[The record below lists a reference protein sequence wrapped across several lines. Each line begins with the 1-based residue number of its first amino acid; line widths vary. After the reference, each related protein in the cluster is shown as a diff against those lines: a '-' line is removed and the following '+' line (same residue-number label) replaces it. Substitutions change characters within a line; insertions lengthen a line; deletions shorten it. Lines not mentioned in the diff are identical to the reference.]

1 MGGAAPHEDE
11 AAVMSAEAKALQ
23 LKESTEQCQAVL
35 QARRAMQPEEAQ
47 QVESLADTLRP
58 SFLCNSCKG
67 LLLEPWTVKDC
78 GHLYCFRCLHSMVY
92 EQQVRPHSRRAR
104 TCTCD
109 AAKALSRRGRV
120 RHAKPCL
127 FPMPARRPQATKC
140 IACAVASGDKWNQDS
155 FGAFKVVVDA
165 NKNRKVARDGGRFLY
180 DDSVDTIVRMLWPDR
195 VADYAQV
202 DVDRERA
209 CLTLC
214 GISCDVASPWLL

>member
-1 MGGAAPHEDE
+1 MVGAAQHDDE
-11 AAVMSAEAKALQ
+11 PAVMSAEAKALQ

-35 QARRAMQPEEAQ
+35 QARRQMQAEDAQ
-47 QVESLADTLRP
+47 QVEGLANMLRP
-58 SFLCNSCKG
+58 SFLCNACKN

-78 GHLYCFRCLHSMVY
+78 GHLYCFRCLHSLVY
-92 EQQVRPHSRRAR
+92 EQQVRIRRCLVSASAAVLRLHVSRSCGHRQAAR
-104 TCTCD
+104 PSQC
-109 AAKALSRRGRV
+109 
-120 RHAKPCL
+120 HAHL
-127 FPMPARRPQATKC
+127 QATKC
-140 IACAVASGDKWNQDS
+140 VACAVASGDKWNQDS

-209 CLTLC
+209 CR
-214 GISCDVASPWLL
+214 SPVLPRIYYRL